1 MGIGKRPL
9 LVAEQFAFQQ
19 RFGDRSAIHG
29 DKRPVAAGAE
39 IMNRLAHHFFAGAVF
54 TQDEH
59 GQIGISNAAHG

>member
-1 MGIGKRPL
+1 MGIGESPL
-9 LVAEQFAFQQ
+9 FVSKQFTFQQ

-39 IMNRLAHHFFAGAVF
+39 IMNRLAYHFFAGAVF

-59 GQIGISNAAHG
+59 GQIGIGNAAHG